1 MFLKISHFAGTHL
14 CRGLFFKKD
23 YDKDVFLRILRK
35 FKEHLFHRIL
45 PVAASESFHQTICSD
60 MIWKKSTSEK
70 SSFISNYTLKKN
82 KYVDT

>member
-1 MFLKISHFAGTHL
+1 M

-45 PVAASESFHQTICSD
+45 PVAASESFHQTICYD